1 MDIPSKLH
9 EYGRQYALS
18 WCESLERVCAA
29 HTDTLLSTFYT
40 LPPFYRACFAVMKPL
55 EGYKEN
61 ELFVLFL
68 GMSRGWGIGGIQ
80 LT

>member
-1 MDIPSKLH
+1 MLPTRTH
-9 EYGRQYALS
+9 
-18 WCESLERVCAA
+18 
-29 HTDTLLSTFYT
+29 LLSTFYT
-40 LPPFYRACFAVMKPL
+40 LPPFYRTCFAVVKL
-55 EGYKEN
+55 YEGYKEN